1 MLLEKQLEK
10 EKAAIVKAWFD
21 LVVEGYPD
29 ETSKFIKNQI
39 DPFANPV
46 GSTTLKSL
54 EALFQELLNGM
65 DQNTLESFL
74 DPIIRI
80 RAVQNF
86 SPSQATGFISYL
98 KSVIRKRFEKE
109 LENSKY
115 AKALLQFELKID
127 VLHLIAFD
135 IYMRCRETIYRI
147 QASEEKNSTL
157 KAFKRAGLINDP

>member
-10 EKAAIVKAWFD
+10 EKAAIVKEWFD
-21 LVVEGYPD
+21 LVVKAYPD
-29 ETSKFIKNQI
+29 DTSQFIKNQM

-46 GSTTLKSL
+46 GSTTLKGL

-65 DQNTLESFL
+65 DHDTLASFL
-74 DPIIRI
+74 DPIMRI

-109 LENSKY
+109 LENSIN
-115 AKALLQFELKID
+115 AKALLQFELRID
-127 VLHLIAFD
+127 ALYLIAFD
-135 IYMRCRETIYRI
+135 IYMQCRETIYRI